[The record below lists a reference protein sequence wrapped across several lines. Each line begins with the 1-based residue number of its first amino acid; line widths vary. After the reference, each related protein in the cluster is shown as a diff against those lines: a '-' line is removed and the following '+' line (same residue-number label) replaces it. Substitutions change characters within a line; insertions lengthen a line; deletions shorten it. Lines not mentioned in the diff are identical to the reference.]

1 MLLCLGKEKVSQ
13 IIQSGCC
20 ARGLSPTHIKLE
32 NSVRY
37 QIFDYYVTV
46 DADMLSMYLVFITV

>member
-1 MLLCLGKEKVSQ
+1 MIAMLSFLGKEKVSQ

-32 NSVRY
+32 NSVHY

-46 DADMLSMYLVFITV
+46 DADMLSL